1 MCISLRYFN
10 YWTTRM
16 NVVDNDNSLFDRLF
30 LNIYCLQ
37 TMRDVNI
44 QENAKQ
50 DFYRRDA
57 FYIWNTKKLKEY
69 YESSPSFRDDIYY
82 GLLTCKQRQQIV
94 DNYNKLNKTHETT
107 STFFYFPEYDLF

>member
-37 TMRDVNI
+37 TMRDVNM
-44 QENAKQ
+44 EESAKQ

-69 YESSPSFRDDIYY
+69 YKRLPCFRHDIYY
-82 GLLTCKQRQQIV
+82 GMLTYEEKKIIV
-94 DNYNKLNKTHETT
+94 DNYNKLNKSHETIC
-107 STFFYFPEYDLF
+107 TFFYTPRYDLF